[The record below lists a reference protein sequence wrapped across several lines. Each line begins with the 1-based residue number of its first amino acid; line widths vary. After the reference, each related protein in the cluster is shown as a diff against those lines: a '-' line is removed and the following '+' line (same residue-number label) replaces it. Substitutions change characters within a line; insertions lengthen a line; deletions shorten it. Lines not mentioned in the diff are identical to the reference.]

1 MSDARQ
7 PRFDPTEAILSL
19 SVSVWIATGLDQVGP
34 AFWTMV
40 EQGVDAGIRWPGRFL
55 LVAIALDLLGIW
67 FSKRS
72 LPPPSTGED
81 AAGRITESLAIVVMS
96 GSRWLVTLMLLILGL
111 LGLGIDVRVV
121 QAPLP
126 TILVLLVPTLKEF
139 LVWRWVF
146 RADAPASTVPREN
159 DALQASQ
166 MAGSILT
173 LPKRL
178 ALITLIEDGMFADV
192 FPHFFTDGSTADMA
206 TRVGLAI
213 SLFLVIGSLY
223 FILVYVPLRT
233 PDLVRMKRQGR
244 PLAWVPGFLLEVS
257 CLVFHLWEG

>member
-19 SVSVWIATGLDQVGP
+19 FVSVWIATGLDHVGP
-34 AFWTMV
+34 AFWAMV
-40 EQGVDAGIRWPGRFL
+40 DEGVDAGIRWPGRFL

-72 LPPPSTGED
+72 LPPPSTGEA
-81 AAGRITESLAIVVMS
+81 AAGRVSESLAIVVLS
-96 GSRWLVTLMLLILGL
+96 GSRWLVTLMFLILGL
-111 LGLGIDVRVV
+111 LGLGIDVRVA

-126 TILVLLVPTLKEF
+126 TSLVFLVPTLKEY

-146 RADAPASTVPREN
+146 RADAHVSAVPREH
-159 DALQASQ
+159 DALKASQ
-166 MAGSILT
+166 MVGSLLT

-178 ALITLIEDGMFADV
+178 ALILLIEDGMFVEV
-192 FPHFFTDGSTADMA
+192 FPHFFTEGSTADMA
-206 TRVGLAI
+206 TQVVLAI
-213 SLFLVIGSLY
+213 SLFLVIGLLY
-223 FILVYVPLRT
+223 FILVYAPLRT
-233 PDLVRMKRQGR
+233 PELVRMKRQGR

-257 CLVFHLWEG
+257 CLVFHLWAD